1 MRYVTARL
9 SQFFFAG
16 AMLAMASISQVRAD
30 LVAGWDFQTTTNG
43 GTALAA
49 APNTPKQ
56 ITANFGSGGLF
67 LDGQNGSSDWF
78 VPATGS
84 TNTELNAFGGTS
96 ENTAGTDF
104 STVTSGPAALALVNQ
119 SANGKSAVFRFSMA
133 GFQDLVVSYASQ
145 RTSTGFDSQA
155 WSFSTDGLNWTD
167 HQSLVP
173 PPSPFGVL
181 TLNNITGLNNATD
194 AYLRLTV
201 SGAST
206 ASGNNRLDNIQFN
219 ATAVPEPTS
228 MLLAGSVAL
237 GGVFLRLRR
246 KR

>member
-1 MRYVTARL
+1 
-9 SQFFFAG
+9 
-16 AMLAMASISQVRAD
+16 MLAMASISQVRAD

-43 GTALAA
+43 GTATAA

-56 ITANFGSGGLF
+56 YTANFGSGGLF
-67 LDGQNGSSDWF
+67 LNGQNGSSDWF

-84 TNTELNAFGGTS
+84 TATELNAFTGTAI
-96 ENTAGTDF
+96 NAGAGF
-104 STVTSGPAALALVNQ
+104 STTTSGAAALALLNIT
-119 SANGKSAVFRFSMA
+119 ANGKSAVFRFSMA
-133 GFQDLVVSYASQ
+133 GFQDLVVSYATQ
-145 RTSTGFDSQA
+145 RTSTGFSSQA

-167 HQSLVP
+167 HQTISGLP
-173 PPSPFGVL
+173 TSFATQ
-181 TLNNITGLNNATD
+181 TLGSITGLNGATD

-206 ASGNNRLDNIQFN
+206 ANGNNRIDNIQFN